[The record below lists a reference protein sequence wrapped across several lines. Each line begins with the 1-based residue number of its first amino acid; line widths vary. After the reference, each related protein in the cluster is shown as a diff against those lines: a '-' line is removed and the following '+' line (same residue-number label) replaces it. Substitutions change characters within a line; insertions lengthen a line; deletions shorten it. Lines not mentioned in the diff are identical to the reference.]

1 MKYGALPMHT
11 FGHRLVFRASLFSNF
26 EGCGSRF
33 SLLSAFYLL
42 FIVFINGNYGRL
54 RKRCDSLVT

>member
-1 MKYGALPMHT
+1 MKYGALPLHP
-11 FGHRLVFRASLFSNF
+11 FNHRLVFHTSLFSNF

-42 FIVFINGNYGRL
+42 FIVFIKGNYERL
-54 RKRCDSLVT
+54 RKRCDSSVT